1 MTVLESA
8 PAGEPQPDAMDATSA
23 ETARA
28 AAAVPTHPAASA
40 RHEGPEEAA
49 GHVHWDATG
58 PVGAPP
64 IVFVHGAMMG
74 RAVWSPQVTALADR
88 YRCVSVDL
96 PGHGTQRGMPF
107 SLEAAAAGVAAA
119 IDQAAGG
126 RAVVVGLSLGGYVSM
141 TVAARH
147 PDKVRGL
154 VIAGSTRE
162 PVGVSRLAFLLYG
175 WGLRLA
181 PEPAVR
187 TVALAWFRR
196 RYGPGLGAAIT
207 AGGHFAKG
215 GSQAVRHLIGGRF
228 RDKLMAYGGPILVIN
243 GTMDL
248 VFRIGAGRFL
258 AGVPGVTNRTISR
271 AGHLSNV
278 DRPEAF
284 TGLVEDFIATL
295 PE

>member
-1 MTVLESA
+1 MTTRNE
-8 PAGEPQPDAMDATSA
+8 EP
-23 ETARA
+23 A
-28 AAAVPTHPAASA
+28 AARPPAAIPAHPSSA
-40 RHEGPEEAA
+40 AHHEGPDEAA
-49 GHVHWDATG
+49 THVHWDATG

-74 RAVWSPQVTALADR
+74 RSVWSPQVAALADR
-88 YRCVSVDL
+88 YRCISVDL
-96 PGHGTQRGMPF
+96 PGHGSQRGRPF
-107 SLEAAAAGVAAA
+107 SLDAAAAGVVAA

-126 RAVVVGLSLGGYVSM
+126 RAVVVGLSLGGYVAM
-141 TVAARH
+141 TVAGHH
-147 PDKVRGL
+147 PEKVRGL

-162 PVGVSRLAFLLYG
+162 PEGVSRLAFQLYG

-187 TVALAWFRR
+187 VVALAWFRR
-196 RYGPGLGAAIT
+196 RYGPVLATAIT

-228 RDKLMAYGGPILVIN
+228 KDRLRAYGGPILVIN

-258 AGVPGVTNRTISR
+258 AGVPGVTNRMIPR

-284 TGLVEDFIATL
+284 TALVEDFIGTL
-295 PE
+295 GS

>member
-1 MTVLESA
+1 
-8 PAGEPQPDAMDATSA
+8 
-23 ETARA
+23 
-28 AAAVPTHPAASA
+28 
-40 RHEGPEEAA
+40 
-49 GHVHWDATG
+49 
-58 PVGAPP
+58 
-64 IVFVHGAMMG
+64 MMG
-74 RAVWSPQVTALADR
+74 RAVWSPQVAALADR
-88 YRCVSVDL
+88 HRCISVDL
-96 PGHGTQRGMPF
+96 PGHGTQRGEPF
-107 SLEAAAAGVAAA
+107 SLEGAADGVATA

-126 RAVVVGLSLGGYVSM
+126 RAVLVGLSLGGYVSM
-141 TVAARH
+141 TLAARY

-196 RYGPGLGAAIT
+196 RYGPVVGTAIT

-215 GSQAVRHLIGGRF
+215 GSQAVRHLIGGGRF
-228 RDKLMAYGGPILVIN
+228 NDKLRAYGGPILVIN

-258 AGVPGVTNRTISR
+258 AGVPGVTNRMIPR

-284 TGLVEDFIATL
+284 TALVEDFIGTL
-295 PE
+295 GP